1 MVYRMREVRMAL
13 SHPDQDENEEVLMS
27 LFPLF
32 LKRQCQLKPGSRSG
46 RELG

>member
-1 MVYRMREVRMAL
+1 
-13 SHPDQDENEEVLMS
+13 VLMS

-46 RELG
+46 RELGWVVLVTTTIEKTYN